1 MLNSLRENEISN
13 REKVWILSLNESENE
28 LQVHNDRLF
37 G

>member
-13 REKVWILSLNESENE
+13 REKVWILSLNKSENE